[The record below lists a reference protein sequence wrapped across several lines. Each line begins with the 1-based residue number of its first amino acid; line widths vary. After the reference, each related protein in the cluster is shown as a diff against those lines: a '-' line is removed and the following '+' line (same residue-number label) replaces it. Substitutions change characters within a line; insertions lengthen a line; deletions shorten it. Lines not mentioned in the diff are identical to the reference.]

1 MSEVLTED
9 TVLKCA
15 AIPDHPAPHGGIL
28 SVSGTARL
36 RIDGRKVLTAAN
48 VLKATISLTEFCNN
62 NPNAG
67 QVKCTGVLATPSEP
81 APKLKTAT
89 KLKVDGEFVVIDPPS
104 GTTNG
109 TPPGTIAGSGV
120 HDRLKAV

>member
-1 MSEVLTED
+1 MGKVLTED

-15 AIPDHPAPHGGIL
+15 ATSDKPARHGGTL

-36 RIDGRKVLTAAN
+36 KIDGHKVLTAAN
-48 VLKATISLTEFCNN
+48 VLKATISLTESCNN

-67 QVKCTGVLATPSEP
+67 QVKCTGVLATPPEP

-89 KLKVDGEFVVIDPPS
+89 KLKVDGEFVVIDPPG

-109 TPPGTIAGSGV
+109 TPPGTIVGSGV